1 VLRGSAWRSV
11 DFVSPHFLLF
21 VRQRRSADIAVNKL
35 SVPKRTGKFSTWS
48 NDAATQQ
55 VVANGERHGKV
66 ENQLVQHHLDISM
79 ATPELSYPS
88 CVSLFRY
95 GAHQRRGVDLIGY
108 GGLGHIDDCE
118 EKELSIVKDRETLH
132 LGGGKGE

>member
-79 ATPELSYPS
+79 APQN
-88 CVSLFRY
+88 CR
-95 GAHQRRGVDLIGY
+95 
-108 GGLGHIDDCE
+108 
-118 EKELSIVKDRETLH
+118 TLH
-132 LGGGKGE
+132 AYHCSVMVRISVAELI